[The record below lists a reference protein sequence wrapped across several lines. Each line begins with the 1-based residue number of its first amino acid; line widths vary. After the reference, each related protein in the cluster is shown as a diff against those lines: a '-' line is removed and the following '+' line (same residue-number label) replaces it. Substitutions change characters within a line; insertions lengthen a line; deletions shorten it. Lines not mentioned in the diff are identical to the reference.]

1 MATLHHHGI
10 FQDSFIF
17 LNMFENPVSIKLA
30 FYRFSIPTKGSDI
43 SKANHELYR
52 YTNDNVMLEFNVHYI
67 TGVIPLVLPVL
78 PTEAV
83 VNKKKCK
90 NILSTVI
97 LSQSTAKSLVSS
109 VERRIK
115 FSVDVAISLRSIDL
129 VDSTTITSVYIHVQ
143 MRSGGHVEM

>member
-52 YTNDNVMLEFNVHYI
+52 YTNDYIMLEFNVHFI

-83 VNKKKCK
+83 VNKQMQKYSIDS
-90 NILSTVI
+90 NIV
-97 LSQSTAKSLVSS
+97 
-109 VERRIK
+109 
-115 FSVDVAISLRSIDL
+115 SVDSQ
-129 VDSTTITSVYIHVQ
+129 ITSIIGRKTYQILGRRGYQFAQYRPGRQHYYYLCVHTCTDA
-143 MRSGGHVEM
+143 